1 MEDLQDKIIE
11 LMDLFDGEVTTAD
24 KIDRPERALEKQA
37 IDDFMDRNPMAGGGM
52 LVQPSA
58 DGSRPGYAGTSI
70 DRNIRLTETGNA
82 YEVAVQ
88 RGPQI
93 FNKTFRKE
101 NYKNATEA
109 LNAAKK
115 FRDQKEKIPKR
126 KVGIQEPKYGSG
138 LSKEEYRK
146 KYYKE
151 TYELSESGKLAK
163 ERETKLKNFIGN
175 KKKIKASVLRDFIL
189 DLGYSKYDPTR
200 VTKKFPNLEII
211 KDLKQGTDFKPIS
224 AKEKTIIKNNFDLP
238 EGETDWD
245 FKKNRFGVSSD
256 KYPRLY
262 AQIKSR
268 LGDKTKYTIAANF
281 SDPQG
286 WMMSAMNRVY
296 ENELKNKVKFDDLT
310 YQPIKNKSGIII
322 GFKDTTASGGNNTYY
337 GLKKNM
343 KEDAT
348 PWTAHGDFN
357 KVDKFLKIANGVK
370 EQPDKVLQ
378 KILKDKGID
387 KLFKTKT
394 SLTLN
399 DVLSH
404 QRYYGK
410 LAETSPKALIKRQI
424 VLHHTGGVG
433 AGDNL
438 ARAAATKD
446 IQLLTD
452 AVNLKVIELEK
463 IVQGTP
469 TQAGRKLTNDEIA
482 KLKSYGAKITDF
494 DGKIV
499 GGGFIDPERQFKLI
513 EKGAIDY
520 AKSDKFNVKTVASYL
535 ERLGCGK
542 AAGGRVFYDEGAFGL
557 TKCAK
562 KGRNKLETI
571 IKSGAK
577 LDSNDAKLATQ
588 ILRAGRSLGSAF
600 TLSGLFGPAAIAFTA
615 AVEAGF
621 VGYDMLTTGKTFKET
636 IGDSL
641 FNYALGEKTKID
653 PTKELFKRF
662 SGLGY
667 NDEQLGNF
675 ANVLNQTNQLNT
687 ILKQDL
693 KVGNLKDQVKAL
705 REQPKDQFM
714 SPDDEMLQTDA
725 AIRTEQALK
734 DETLNLDNLLT
745 NYRSQPP
752 VGLSMEDT
760 ILGDMAS
767 GKFQD
772 TQQNLKAANIFADLE
787 KEKTAQDNFLK
798 FLRGD
803 ISKQARA
810 DRIAGLE
817 QDYLDLLQER
827 GPQLTPFAGGGI
839 AGLSGGIDE
848 GPQVESMNPD
858 SQGLQGLMK
867 RARNT

>member
-1 MEDLQDKIIE
+1 
-11 LMDLFDGEVTTAD
+11 MDLFDEDEVTTAD
-24 KIDRPERALEKQA
+24 KINRPEPKQSVKE
-37 IDDFMDRNPMAGGGM
+37 IELFNEFNIRNPKAGGGM

-58 DGSRPGYAGTSI
+58 DGRRPGYAGKTI

-88 RGPQI
+88 RGPKI

-101 NYKNATEA
+101 NYKNAAEA

-115 FRDQKEKIPKR
+115 FRDQKEKIKKR

-138 LSKEEYRK
+138 LSQKEYMKIYNEATR
-146 KYYKE
+146 
-151 TYELSESGKLAK
+151 ELTESGKLAK

-175 KKKIKASVLRDFIL
+175 KKKIKASVLKDFIL

-200 VTKKFPNLEII
+200 VTKKFPNLEIV

-224 AKEKTIIKNNFDLP
+224 DKEKTIIKNNFDLP
-238 EGETDWD
+238 EGETNWD
-245 FKKNRFGVSSD
+245 FKKNRFGISSD
-256 KYPRLY
+256 KYSRLY

-399 DVLSH
+399 DILSH

-499 GGGFIDPERQFKLI
+499 GGGSLVAERQFANI
-513 EKGAIDY
+513 EKEALKY
-520 AKSDKFNVKTVASYL
+520 AKGDQFNVKTVASYL

-542 AAGGRVFYDEGAFGL
+542 AAGGRVFYNEGAFGL
-557 TKCAK
+557 TKCAD
-562 KGRNKLETI
+562 KGRLKLENI
-571 IKSGAK
+571 ITKGA
-577 LDSNDAKLATQ
+577 SNADDAILATK
-588 ILRAGRSLGSAF
+588 ILQAGR
-600 TLSGLFGPAAIAFTA
+600 GLKNMASIRGLLGPAALAFT
-615 AVEAGF
+615 VGTEAGL
-621 VGYDMLTTGKTFKET
+621 VGYDMLSKGET
-636 IGDSL
+636 LRESFGNSL
-641 FNYALGEKTKID
+641 FNYALGKDYQID
-653 PTKELFKRF
+653 PQEELFKRF
-662 SGLGY
+662 KSLGY
-667 NDEQLGNF
+667 DDQQIDSIKRAF
-675 ANVLNQTNQLNT
+675 DTLNT
-687 ILKQDL
+687 INTGKNLATNFEQQFTDN
-693 KVGNLKDQVKAL
+693 VVSRGQPEEFMMDEDQFISDTAGQRAEQNLKDAQERLMAFN
-705 REQPKDQFM
+705 Q
-714 SPDDEMLQTDA
+714 S
-725 AIRTEQALK
+725 LK
-734 DETLNLDNLLT
+734 EVDRPGGMKKEDVLNE
-745 NYRSQPP
+745 YFS
-752 VGLSMEDT
+752 
-760 ILGDMAS
+760 S
-767 GKFQD
+767 GKFAED
-772 TQQNLKAANIFADLE
+772 LELSTQAEKEANLQKLTSAGPKFLGSVFPKFEQQRQIDINKNLGVLVNPAFDIPGMKESTGGFLYGFAD
-787 KEKTAQDNFLK
+787 
-798 FLRGD
+798 G
-803 ISKQARA
+803 
-810 DRIAGLE
+810 
-817 QDYLDLLQER
+817 
-827 GPQLTPFAGGGI
+827 
-839 AGLSGGIDE
+839 GLSGGDKS
-848 GPQVESMNPD
+848 GPPPESGPTPH
-858 SQGLQGLMK
+858 GLPGILK
-867 RARNT
+867 RVKNI